1 MRGTSRASLAAVEE
15 RFEPVLAAAGAQAS
29 DLGEQLFALVDALDS
44 SGSLRRVLGDPS
56 IDGEAKAELVARL
69 LSSADPRVLAVAQ
82 DAVRQR
88 WSADAD
94 LGEALERLGFSA
106 VLARAE
112 NDGTLAG
119 VEDELFRLTRA
130 LAGQREVRRTLF
142 DAAFPGAARADLVD
156 RILAG
161 RASEVTAII
170 ARRAAFAPRG
180 RRYVATLGRIADL
193 IAERRSREVATVT
206 SATELSAPQRDR
218 LAQILHQAY
227 GRDVQLNVIVDPH
240 VLGGLRIQ
248 VGAQV
253 VDSTVLSR
261 LADARRRLAG

>member
-1 MRGTSRASLAAVEE
+1 MRGTSRASLARVEE
-15 RFEPVLAAAGAQAS
+15 RFEPVLGAAGSQAS

-56 IDGEAKAELVARL
+56 IDGDAKAGLVAQL
-69 LSSADPRVLAVAQ
+69 LAGADPRVVAVAQ

-94 LGEALERLGFSA
+94 LPDAFERLGFHA

-112 NDGTLAG
+112 HEGTLAQ
-119 VEDELFRLTRA
+119 VEEELFRLNRA
-130 LAGQREVRRTLF
+130 LVGQREVRRTLF
-142 DAAFPGAARADLVD
+142 DPAIPGSARAGLVD
-156 RILAG
+156 AILAG
-161 RASEVTAII
+161 RASEVTAIV
-170 ARRAAFAPRG
+170 ARRAAAAPRG
-180 RRYVATLGRIADL
+180 RRYVATLGHIADL
-193 IAERRSREVATVT
+193 IAERRRRQVATVT
-206 SATELSAPQRDR
+206 TATDLTAAQRDR
-218 LAQILHQAY
+218 LAGILREAY
-227 GRDVQLNVIVDPH
+227 GREIQLNVILEPQ